1 MTTSRGRAAGWWG
14 PGPALIAVV
23 LACGMAAAGLYA
35 MTVRRAGGIARV
47 GHINAVALADLESG
61 LGLGW
66 THDLS
71 GTWLAAGPLGTV
83 WVIVYAVGYWPFLA
97 VTSGWTLAFD
107 RARLRHFAALV
118 GVTGLVGV
126 VAMTLFPVSPPRLVG
141 ALDPIAG
148 TALESIAHPE
158 RLMNEH
164 GAMPSF
170 HVAWSAAAAATLAAA
185 DGPMRALR
193 RMSWLQPVSMTVA
206 TLTTGNH
213 WVSDAVAGLV
223 LVGVAWWPV
232 RTMVEVARRHL
243 AEHTAHGGRSSSP
256 VQPTARMRR

>member
-1 MTTSRGRAAGWWG
+1 MTASRGRAAFRWG

-35 MTVRRAGGIARV
+35 MTVRGAGGITRAGRVNAR
-47 GHINAVALADLESG
+47 ALADLETG

-66 THDLS
+66 THDLAR
-71 GTWLAAGPLGTV
+71 TWLAEGPLGPM
-83 WVIVYAVGYWPFLA
+83 WVTVYALGYWPFLA
-97 VTSGWTLAFD
+97 VAGGWTIAFD
-107 RARLRHFAALV
+107 RTRLRHFAALV

-126 VAMTLFPVSPPRLVG
+126 VAMVMFPVSPPRLVG
-141 ALDPIAG
+141 AFDPIAG

-170 HVAWSAAAAATLAAA
+170 HVAWSTAAAATLAAA
-185 DGPMRALR
+185 DGPMSALR
-193 RMSWLQPVSMTVA
+193 RMSWLQPVLMTVA

-213 WVSDAVAGLV
+213 WVSDAAAGLV
-223 LVGVAWWPV
+223 LVAVSWRPV

-243 AEHTAHGGRSSSP
+243 AAQSPERGLPEAGRPLSR
-256 VQPTARMRR
+256 VDR